1 MHQTHLSGVTSDVSE
16 VFTDLANDLVTRSDW
31 DPKVFHLPHQ
41 HLLDSN
47 DALDNDEGMVN
58 KSSAFGGEA
67 DFFAVKYPIKNDKED
82 LTRFNGHLLVDDIFV
97 ALNPRGDEENSSAA
111 IPLVLHLVGRPH
123 DDAGGIESSFPRD
136 DILAIPKFIAEA
148 RPSERKMIL

>member
-1 MHQTHLSGVTSDVSE
+1 MSE

-82 LTRFNGHLLVDDIFV
+82 LTRFNGHLLDDIFV

-123 DDAGGIESSFPRD
+123 DAGGIESSFPRD
-136 DILAIPKFIAEA
+136 NIILAMPKFLAEA
-148 RPSERKMIL
+148 RPSERKLIL